1 MLNQEDGAIT
11 NPLRRPPYRAL
22 QYLGAKLRSLQEI
35 TAVVSQLAAPRTY
48 VVDMFAGSGVV
59 SRALADAG
67 FAVVAVDVQA
77 YSATICRALLCIGRS
92 HDNGDLAES
101 LRAAAPESPWL
112 TVAESWIKD
121 EAHALSQGDG
131 EALALRLNLVPQAW
145 RPEGATSAMLRLFDG
160 VRQRRGRACFDLPAL
175 IGSYYSGSY
184 FGIRQAGELDR
195 ARAGIEILK
204 NSRSIDDWGADVL
217 TTALIG
223 AMSDA
228 VFSAGKHFAQPFSP
242 NDSNMKFAAARL
254 LSDRGVD
261 VWRSMRSRI
270 RSITKSSPRLGL
282 QHHVLHR
289 SFEGVTT
296 DDLPGPI
303 SVIYADPPYTAQ
315 QYSRFYHLPETVTK
329 YSVPDLSVRNG
340 SVTKGLY
347 PEGRFKSR
355 FSSARKAPDALS
367 DLCLFARRANASLL
381 LSYSN
386 TDGDDTGN
394 KRMMTLERVIEV
406 CGQVFGVSAVESSR
420 LEFSYRQFNSR
431 ERSRP
436 SRSEAEYLIVCRH
449 RC

>member
-1 MLNQEDGAIT
+1 MLNQDRAIAK
-11 NPLRRPPYRAL
+11 PQRRPPYRAL
-22 QYLGAKLRSLQEI
+22 QYLGAKLRSLHEI

-59 SRALADAG
+59 SRALSDAG

-77 YSATICRALLCIGRS
+77 YSATICRALLCIGRNR
-92 HDNGDLAES
+92 DNGDLAES
-101 LRAAAPESPWL
+101 LRAASPESPWL
-112 TVAESWIKD
+112 TVAESWIED
-121 EAHALSQGDG
+121 EAHALRQGDG
-131 EALALRLNLVPQAW
+131 EALASHSHRVPQAW
-145 RPEGATSAMLRLFDG
+145 RPEGATPAMLRLFDG
-160 VRQRRGRACFDLPAL
+160 VRQRRGRTCFDLPAL

-184 FGIRQAGELDR
+184 FGIQQAGEFDR
-195 ARAGIEILK
+195 ARAGIENLK
-204 NSRSIDDWGADVL
+204 QSRSIDDWGADVL

-242 NDSNMKFAAARL
+242 NNSNMKFAAARL

-261 VWRSMRSRI
+261 VWRSMTSRI
-270 RSITKSSPRLGL
+270 KSITRPLSQLGL
-282 QHHVLHR
+282 QHYVLQR
-289 SFEGVTT
+289 SFEEVTI

-315 QYSRFYHLPETVTK
+315 QYSRFYHLPETVTN
-329 YSVPDLSVRNG
+329 YSVPELSTHNG

-355 FSSARKAPDALS
+355 FSSVTQAPDALS
-367 DLCLFARRANASLL
+367 DICLFARRANASLV
-381 LSYSN
+381 LSYSATEGN
-386 TDGDDTGN
+386 DTGN

-406 CGQVFGVSAVESSR
+406 CGQVFGVSAIDSSR
-420 LEFSYRQFNSR
+420 LDISYRQFNSL
-431 ERSRP
+431 ERSRA
-436 SRSEAEYLIVCRH
+436 SRTEAEYLIVCRH